1 MFGLIFRAL
10 DLDVPIAA
18 VIAFAPAVLMLQVLP
33 ISFSGL
39 GVREG
44 ALVLFLHSF
53 HVSNVQGGAAGLLWW
68 GSMLVVSMLGA
79 PAFALGNRTGTNTTK
94 EAV

>member
-1 MFGLIFRAL
+1 
-10 DLDVPIAA
+10 
-18 VIAFAPAVLMLQVLP
+18 MLQVLP

-53 HVSNVQGGAAGLLWW
+53 GVTNAQAFAAGLLWW
-68 GSMLVVSMLGA
+68 GCMIAVSMLGA
-79 PAFALGNRTGTNTTK
+79 PAFAVGHRTSPPTQTK
-94 EAV
+94 EPV

>member
-10 DLDVPIAA
+10 DLPVPVTA
-18 VIAFAPAVLMLQVLP
+18 VIAFVPAVLMLQVLP

-53 HVSNVQGGAAGLLWW
+53 GVSNAQAGAAGLLWW
-68 GSMLVVSMLGA
+68 GCMIAVSMLGA
-79 PAFALGNRTGTNTTK
+79 PAFAVGNRSNSPVTP
-94 EAV
+94 EPV